1 MFSIRSIVALAI
13 ALSTFWIVG
22 CTSTQTVP
30 EATSGPVIDAAP
42 ALLAGERSVDGGE
55 AGARI
60 FADDVHLTDRG
71 AALLAALVATELE
84 AQGLLED

>member
-42 ALLAGERSVDGGE
+42 V
-55 AGARI
+55 
-60 FADDVHLTDRG
+60 T
-71 AALLAALVATELE
+71 LAAGDALGAELRE
-84 AQGLLED
+84 YYIALIESELMYAAESTDDAPD